1 MESVRYD
8 DSLAI
13 MVKTLSRSMS
23 AEQIASG
30 VFVRDVSGRLS
41 FFARSKLE
49 ERDWAKIEK
58 ELRVAL
64 GPYARPDRVL
74 ASGDDFGSNVLSDLS
89 AYEVSLGSIKA
100 RVVDRRLVGMDWL
113 RKPAELAFRPR
124 RFVFASLK
132 GGVGRSTALS
142 VAALH
147 LANQGRRLL
156 VIDLDMEAP
165 GISTMLLTPETLP
178 RWGIV
183 DALVENGISGL
194 DEGFIQDLVGSSL
207 ISAHSG
213 KVDVIPAFGMA
224 SLENPADI
232 LGKLARAYAEDI
244 RDDGKPLSILDQV
257 QELIERFSDPSRYDA
272 IFVDARA
279 GLHETAASAILGLGA
294 DILFFGLNEDQTFH
308 GYQALFAHLARLRPG
323 SESKWLDQ
331 ITMVQAKALGTNED
345 QELFAERCKT
355 LFQASGLTP
364 IQRPLEKVFIPAEPF
379 GNVPWD
385 ETNTDLRPQL
395 EEDLESRPP
404 LMILDDERFKHY
416 SPQLRA
422 DLTLPRIYLS
432 TFGAF
437 LERIDETLSAAGENG
452 ETE

>member
-1 MESVRYD
+1 MASVRYD

-13 MVKTLSRSMS
+13 MLRTLSRSMD

-30 VFVRDVSGRLS
+30 VVMRDVSGRLS
-41 FFARSKLE
+41 FFARSKLNETLSAKLE
-49 ERDWAKIEK
+49 E
-58 ELRVAL
+58 ELRAAL
-64 GPYARPDRVL
+64 GPYARQDRLL
-74 ASGDDFGSNVLSDLS
+74 ASGDDFGSNVLSDTT
-89 AYEVSLGSIKA
+89 AYEISLDSIRA

-113 RKPAELAFRPR
+113 RKPADPASPPS

-147 LANQGRRLL
+147 LANQGKRVL
-156 VIDLDMEAP
+156 VVDLDMEAP
-165 GISTMLLTPETLP
+165 GISTMLLTPDTLP
-178 RWGIV
+178 RFGIV

-207 ISAHSG
+207 LSAHSG
-213 KVDVIPAFGMA
+213 KIDVVPAFGMA

-232 LGKLARAYAEDI
+232 LGKLARAYAEDFGA
-244 RDDGKPLSILDQV
+244 DGKSLSILDQV
-257 QELIERFSDPSRYDA
+257 QEIVGRFSDPARYDA

-323 SESKWLDQ
+323 SEGNWLDQ
-331 ITMVQAKALGTNED
+331 ITMVQAKASGTNED
-345 QELFAERCKT
+345 QDLFAERCKT
-355 LFQASGLTP
+355 LFQSSGLIP
-364 IQRPLEKVFIPAEPF
+364 MQRPLERVFIPAEPF
-379 GNVPWD
+379 RNVPWED
-385 ETNTDLRPQL
+385 TTANLPQVL
-395 EEDLESRPP
+395 EEDLEGRLP

-416 SPQLRA
+416 SPQLRT
-422 DLTLPRIYLS
+422 DLMLPRIYLS
-432 TFGAF
+432 TFGAL

>member
-1 MESVRYD
+1 MASVRYD
-8 DSLAI
+8 ESLAI
-13 MVKTLSRSMS
+13 MLKILSQSMD

-30 VFVRDVSGRLS
+30 VVVRDVSGRLS
-41 FFARSKLE
+41 FFARAKLDEDQFIKLE
-49 ERDWAKIEK
+49 E
-58 ELRVAL
+58 ELRTAL
-64 GPYARPDRVL
+64 GPYARQDRVL
-74 ASGDDFGSNVLSDLS
+74 ASGGDFGSNVLSDIS
-89 AYEVSLGSIKA
+89 AYETSVGSTRV
-100 RVVDRRLVGMDWL
+100 RVVDRQLVGMDWL
-113 RKPAELAFRPR
+113 RKPAEAISPPR

-147 LANQGRRLL
+147 LANQGKRVL
-156 VIDLDMEAP
+156 VVDLDMEAP
-165 GISTMLLTPETLP
+165 GISTMLLTRDTLP
-178 RWGIV
+178 RFGVV
-183 DALVENGISGL
+183 DALVENGVSGL

-207 ISAHSG
+207 LSAHSG
-213 KVDVIPAFGMA
+213 KIDVVPAFGMA
-224 SLENPADI
+224 SLEYPADV
-232 LGKLARAYAEDI
+232 LGKLSRAYAEDI
-244 RDDGKPLSILDQV
+244 GPDGTPLSILDQV
-257 QELIERFSDPSRYDA
+257 QELIGRFSDPARYDV

-331 ITMVQAKALGTNED
+331 ITMVQAKASGTNED
-345 QELFAERCKT
+345 QELFTERCRA
-355 LFQASGLTP
+355 LFQASGLMPT
-364 IQRPLEKVFIPAEPF
+364 QRPSDQVYIPAEPF
-379 GNVPWD
+379 RNVPWED
-385 ETNTDLRPQL
+385 TNTNSRPLL
-395 EEDLESRPP
+395 EEDPEY

-422 DLTLPRIYLS
+422 ELMLPRIYLS
-432 TFGAF
+432 TFGAL